1 MGPDE
6 PDFYQVLGV
15 GREVSA
21 GEIRKAWR
29 KRTGKAGPGSP
40 EFRRLNDAAET
51 LLDPRRR
58 LEYDASLPRPEQPE
72 QASEDA
78 GPASARGGSEQVALG
93 VFLGLW
99 GWVASVALIIL
110 IVAVVGAAGWLTYQ
124 HRQDVATES
133 ARVQASS
140 AAEQALTAI
149 LAYDYRQ
156 MDADEKKALSYLTPD
171 YGKEY
176 AKNFALLTDASGGKK
191 SPVDQTKTVVTATV
205 LGTGVMDAQPDQ
217 VHVMAFVNQ
226 ETRHKAGPQ
235 GQQCSPSCLL
245 TNRVEVTMV
254 KRGSDWLVSGLNPK

>member
-58 LEYDASLPRPEQPE
+58 LEYDASLPVPEQPE
-72 QASEDA
+72 PASEEPGTD
-78 GPASARGGSEQVALG
+78 GVRGETERVAPGGL
-93 VFLGLW
+93 LGLW
-99 GWVASVALIIL
+99 GWVASVALIVL
-110 IVAVVGAAGWLTYQ
+110 TLAAASVAGVLTYQ

-140 AAEQALTAI
+140 AAAQALTAI
-149 LAYDYRQ
+149 LAYDYRH

-191 SPVDQTKTVVTATV
+191 APVDQTKTVVTATV

-226 ETRHKAGPQ
+226 ETRHQAGPK

-254 KRGSDWLVSGLNPK
+254 KRSNDWLVSGLNPK